1 MKKLTL
7 NVDELA
13 VESFQADAEVET
25 RGAGTVHG
33 HAPRDTQQFRCTYFC
48 TVAGGC
54 TGLAC

>member
-7 NVDELA
+7 NAEELA
-13 VESFQADAEVET
+13 VESFHAAADAET
-25 RGAGTVHG
+25 RTAGTVHG
-33 HAPRDTQQFRCTYFC
+33 HAPPETQQVRCTYFC